1 MEFIHETQSTATIL
15 IRINGEDV
23 HKDDHVNVNDNKQF
37 MKCIISIID
46 DGRYTELIC
55 TLQKCKSYIFCDIDL
70 LKSGEKQSM
79 RHHSLPSPCVSC
91 CGES

>member
-1 MEFIHETQSTATIL
+1 MIQGGHVPAEDVKRITVFFSNVLFEFIHESQSTATIL

-46 DGRYTELIC
+46 DGRYRTYMYFTE
-55 TLQKCKSYIFCDIDL
+55 
-70 LKSGEKQSM
+70 
-79 RHHSLPSPCVSC
+79 V
-91 CGES
+91 